1 MVAPTVVPTAE
12 DNRFLASATAP
23 VAAGFAAVRV
33 VVAGAAEDVVEDL
46 EVVVADVFGGTVEEA
61 VAGFLAAAVVAA
73 VVLVLGLVG
82 ELGAP
87 PTAVEVRLAVPVALE
102 VGARFFS
109 SSETEGR
116 ERCETVE
123 AAVEAAVGGRLAAVV
138 VAAGRVVGLVAVPA
152 LVRVAEL
159 VVELVADF
167 VEVVPAAAG
176 RRVAEVAGVVVVRF
190 EVGVPVTGFFTAAP
204 FGEAGVGAAAGAG
217 AGASL
222 CWTTSKPSASDMV
235 GEERDASRQCEA
247 RSRVATGLL
256 VLMCRPT
263 VSKPAVGHAR
273 L

>member
-1 MVAPTVVPTAE
+1 MVPTAE
-12 DNRFLASATAP
+12 DNRFFASATAP

-33 VVAGAAEDVVEDL
+33 AVAGADEVVVEDL
-46 EVVVADVFGGTVEEA
+46 EVVVADVFGGTAPEA

-73 VVLVLGLVG
+73 VVLLFGLVG

-109 SSETEGR
+109 SSEAEGR
-116 ERCETVE
+116 ERCETVG

-138 VAAGRVVGLVAVPA
+138 VATAGRVVGLVAVPAA

-190 EVGVPVTGFFTAAP
+190 EVGVPVIGFFTVAP
-204 FGEAGVGAAAGAG
+204 FGEAGVAAEAGAAAAGAGSGAG
-217 AGASL
+217 AGASV
-222 CWTTSKPSASDMV
+222 C
-235 GEERDASRQCEA
+235 
-247 RSRVATGLL
+247 
-256 VLMCRPT
+256 
-263 VSKPAVGHAR
+263 
-273 L
+273 